1 MTVPGPPPPSGQPL
15 PYPGPPGPYP
25 PVPPWDPGAPRGNPW
40 PVVGAAFAG
49 VWIAVVTVAAQWIGW
64 FVEQL
69 GLATTGDAPGGV
81 AAICGVV
88 AAVLAA
94 IPSVLLAVLPRS
106 AGVRAAG
113 RAWLLGAGALG
124 VFSLLRLVPTLE
136 HEIYLLALAAVAAL
150 GVLALTLAGRNKTE
164 ISEESSS
171 ADEATMDS
179 RWPARL
185 LALGAGLAILAP
197 WLWAGALGGLTETLL
212 AAAAAIAIGW
222 FAAAVLD
229 EPFWR
234 AYGGHGGPRMVLVGG
249 LVAGVALAAI
259 AGGAGQAGTD
269 LAMLMIPI
277 VAFAAAALQP
287 HARTLR
293 PARPG
298 RRRRI
303 SGPVLLLVA
312 PVSFGPLAFVD
323 PEEITLLL
331 TGRDVPY
338 WTGVA
343 ALCMWLVALVA
354 GLAYGLILGGGV
366 RRAGTPAAA
375 VVAVLLLA
383 AAGVVYAVPGTPGLY
398 GDRLFVV
405 LADQPDLS
413 GIDRTRT
420 GQAGRDARAADVY
433 RTLVAHAEDSQRE
446 LRAALDRLSLDYTP
460 YYLVNAIEVDAGSGI
475 RAWLES
481 RDDVAEVRPS
491 PLLRPLP
498 APVETSTGSV
508 PAPTGPT
515 PAIEMI
521 GAPEAWQSGA
531 RGAGIVVGT
540 SDSGVDGAHPALRA
554 QFRGGDDSWFDPWNH
569 STTPQDHGGHGTH
582 TIGSAVG
589 ANGIGVAPDAQWVGC
604 VNLDRN
610 LGSPARYLDCLQFM
624 LAPFP
629 AGGDPFADGRPQR
642 APHVLTNSWGCPDI
656 EGCTSGTLAG
666 ATAAFAAAGI
676 MFVAAAGNTG
686 PSCDSVDDPPALYPD
701 VLTVGAVDDQGEV
714 TSFSSRGPAEG
725 GAAKPDVM
733 APGDNVLS
741 AMPGGTYARNSGTS
755 MATPHVAGEVALIW
769 SANPALIGDLPLTRA
784 LVTEHTR
791 QPDQRTALCG
801 PGNTAGYGIISVSAA
816 VQDARVQG

>member
-1 MTVPGPPPPSGQPL
+1 M
-15 PYPGPPGPYP
+15 
-25 PVPPWDPGAPRGNPW
+25 PPWDPGPPRTNPW
-40 PVVGAAFAG
+40 PVVGAVFAG
-49 VWIAVVTVAAQWIGW
+49 LWIAVVTVVAQWIGW

-69 GLATTGDAPGGV
+69 GQATTGDAPAGV

-94 IPSVLLAVLPRS
+94 IPSLLLALLPRS
-106 AGVRAAG
+106 PGVRAAG
-113 RAWLLGAGALG
+113 RAWLLGAIGLAA
-124 VFSLLRLVPTLE
+124 FSLLRLVPTLE
-136 HEIYLLALAAVAAL
+136 HELYLLALAVAATA
-150 GVLALTLAGRNKTE
+150 GALLLRLTGRDKGE

-171 ADEATMDS
+171 ADDANMDG
-179 RWPARL
+179 RWPALL
-185 LALGAGLAILAP
+185 LALGAGLAMLAP

-212 AAAAAIAIGW
+212 AAAASAAVGW

-259 AGGAGQAGTD
+259 AGGTGQTGTD
-269 LAMLMIPI
+269 LAMLLIPI
-277 VAFAAAALQP
+277 VAFTAAALQP
-287 HARTLR
+287 HARTPR

-298 RRRRI
+298 RRRA
-303 SGPVLLLVA
+303 SGPVAVLVA
-312 PVSFGPLAFVD
+312 AAAFGPLGFVD
-323 PEEITLLL
+323 PEEVTLLL

-338 WTGVA
+338 WTAVA
-343 ALCMWLVALVA
+343 AGCMWLVALVA
-354 GLAYGLILGGGV
+354 GIAYGLLLGGGV
-366 RRAGTPAAA
+366 RRARTPVAA
-375 VVAVLLLA
+375 VAALLLVA
-383 AAGVVYAVPGTPGLY
+383 AAGFVYAGPGTPGLY

-405 LADQPDLS
+405 MADQADLS
-413 GIDRTRT
+413 GIDTTRT

-433 RTLVAHAEDSQRE
+433 RALVTQADTSQRD
-446 LRAALDRLSLDYTP
+446 LRAALDRFGLDYTP
-460 YYLVNAIEVDAGSGI
+460 YYLVNAIEVDAGAGV

-498 APVETSTGSV
+498 EPVGTSTGSAD
-508 PAPTGPT
+508 APGGPT
-515 PAIEMI
+515 SAIRAV
-521 GAPEAWQSGA
+521 GADQAWSQGV

-540 SDSGVDGAHPALRA
+540 SDSGVDGGHPALRDG
-554 QFRGGDDSWFDPWNH
+554 FRGGDDSWLDPWND
-569 STTPQDHGGHGTH
+569 TTAPTDHGGHGTH

-589 ANGIGVAPDAQWVGC
+589 DGGIGVAPDAQWVGC

-629 AGGDPFADGRPQR
+629 AGGDPFRDGRPQR
-642 APHVLTNSWGCPDI
+642 APHVLTNSWGCPAI
-656 EGCTSGTLAG
+656 EGCETGTLAG

-686 PSCDSVDDPPALYPD
+686 PACDSIDDAPAPYAD
-701 VLTVGAVDDQGEV
+701 VLTVGSVDDTGTV
-714 TSFSSRGPAEG
+714 SDFSSRGPAEG

-733 APGDNVLS
+733 APGEEVLS
-741 AMPGGTYARNSGTS
+741 AMPGGTYGANSGTS

-769 SANPALIGDLPLTRA
+769 SADPALIGDLPATRA
-784 LVTEHTR
+784 LITGNTVPVR
-791 QPDQRTALCG
+791 ASGDCG
-801 PGNTAGYGIISVSAA
+801 APGNESGAGLISANQAVRAA
-816 VQDARVQG
+816 LGS